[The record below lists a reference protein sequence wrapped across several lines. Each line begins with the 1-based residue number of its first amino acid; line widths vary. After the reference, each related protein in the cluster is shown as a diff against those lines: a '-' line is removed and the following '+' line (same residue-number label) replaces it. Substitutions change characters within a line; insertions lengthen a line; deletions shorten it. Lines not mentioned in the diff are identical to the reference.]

1 MSPKNATTT
10 KLTETLNK
18 AKKIKQEKEDKATIA
33 KNNAT
38 TSKQW
43 WSSQDTEQM
52 LLNLKDLK
60 ERNTSLPN
68 GSGNMITFQDQIS
81 VKLQDCRLM
90 SEVNDNNKLCLSL
103 DDEQFHFFHLLSET
117 LNKSLIA
124 RLKMMHPKHS
134 EAEFW
139 PSIKISEQTGNKYL
153 KTKVQ
158 LLGASRTMGCDVDG
172 TVSSNVPETLSTVG
186 AMLDVRIRVDG
197 VYLTNEKCGII
208 TKVDIFKVKSLPSE
222 EEVEQERETKRRR
235 MDESRMGELLNN
247 F

>member
-1 MSPKNATTT
+1 MPPKNATAPT
-10 KLTETLNK
+10 KLTEALKK
-18 AKKIKQEKEDKATIA
+18 AKQMKQDKATIA
-33 KNNAT
+33 NNNAA

-52 LLNLKDLK
+52 LLNLNDLK
-60 ERNTSLPN
+60 ERNTALPN

-90 SEVNDNNKLCLSL
+90 SEVDDNNKLCLSL

-124 RLKMMHPKHS
+124 RLKMMHPKHA

-172 TVSSNVPETLSTVG
+172 TVSNNVPTTLSTVG

-197 VYLTNEKCGII
+197 VYLTKEKCGII
-208 TKVDIFKVKSLPSE
+208 TKVDIFKVKGMPSDE
-222 EEVEQERETKRRR
+222 DVEQERETKRRR
-235 MDESRMGELLNN
+235 MDETRMGELLNN